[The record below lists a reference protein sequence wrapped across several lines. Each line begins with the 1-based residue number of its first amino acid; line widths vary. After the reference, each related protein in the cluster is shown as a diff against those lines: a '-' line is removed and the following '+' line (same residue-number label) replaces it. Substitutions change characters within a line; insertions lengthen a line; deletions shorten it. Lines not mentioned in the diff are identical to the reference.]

1 MASFVKEPVP
11 SLDPKTE
18 ERTGLRRREPAG
30 NPSELSQPSF
40 CLCSRLSLHGQPR
53 RMSYEPPA
61 GLLHLR
67 AAGIWGLRTFCSEGF
82 PVRFG
87 MFSSIP
93 GLDAH

>member
-40 CLCSRLSLHGQPR
+40 CLLSVADFHFTGNPDACHTNLPQGF
-53 RMSYEPPA
+53 STS
-61 GLLHLR
+61 GLL
-67 AAGIWGLRTFCSEGF
+67 A
-82 PVRFG
+82 FG
-87 MFSSIP
+87 
-93 GLDAH
+93 A